1 MKMKLPNEV
10 KKIIAVLEAHG
21 HEAYAVG
28 GCVRDTLMGRVPN
41 DWDVTTSAK
50 PQEVKKLFPRT
61 VDTGIQHGTVTVMFG
76 KTGFEVTTYR
86 IDGVYKDKRHPE
98 SVTFTDQLSEDL
110 LRRDFTINAM
120 AYNETRGIRDY
131 FGGQEDLAAR
141 VIRAVGVPEERFRE
155 DALRILRCVRFA
167 AQLDF
172 SIDEKTLRAAK
183 ALAGNL
189 KDISKERVREEFVKI
204 LVSAHPEAVGT
215 LSEIGAVFVIEPTF
229 PERQA
234 ETLPLLMRVPAD
246 EVYRL
251 AAFLRTT
258 EAPDRVLRELKFDN
272 KTRKAVDT
280 MIAFSK
286 ETVSADPVVLRHLMR
301 IYGKDDFGRLLVF
314 YGLVHEEDMESAEK
328 EAERILKAHECVSL
342 SELAVKGEDLKQ
354 LGIPAGQRMGEVLNG
369 LLEIVLNDPEM
380 NEKEKLFAKISQL

>member
-1 MKMKLPNEV
+1 MKIELPNQV

-50 PQEVKKLFPRT
+50 PQEVKALFPRT

-86 IDGVYKDKRHPE
+86 IDGAYKDNRHPE
-98 SVTFTDQLSEDL
+98 SVTYTERLSEDL

-120 AYNETRGIRDY
+120 AYNETRGIQDL
-131 FGGQEDLAAR
+131 FGGQDDLKAH

-172 SIDEKTLRAAK
+172 SIDESTFRAAK

-189 KDISKERVREEFVKI
+189 KDISKERVREEFVKM

-215 LSEIGAVFVIEPTF
+215 LCEIGAAFAIEPTL
-229 PERQA
+229 PARLE
-234 ETLPLLMRVPAD
+234 ETLPLLKRMPAD
-246 EVYRL
+246 EVFRL
-251 AAFLRTT
+251 AAFLHS
-258 EAPDRVLRELKFDN
+258 AADPDRVLRELKFDN

-286 ETVSADPVVLRHLMR
+286 EAVSEDPVILRHLLR
-301 IYGKDDFGRLLVF
+301 TYGKEDFERLLVF
-314 YGLVHEEDMESAEK
+314 YGLVREEDMGRTVK
-328 EAERILKAHECVSL
+328 EAERILNAQECVSL
-342 SELAVKGEDLKQ
+342 QELAVKGEDLKQ
-354 LGIPAGQRMGEVLNG
+354 LGIPAGKRMGEVLNG

-380 NEKEKLFAKISQL
+380 NEKEILFAKISQL